1 LAPAIAE
8 VLAQK
13 FEETAQA
20 THESLKDFI
29 HQEFA
34 ALRADLNVR
43 FAQLEGKISQ
53 VEGKVGQLEGK
64 ISQVEGKIGELE
76 AKFERSLRTQLGI
89 IIALV
94 SLAVAIIKL
103 FPNLY

>member
-1 LAPAIAE
+1 M
-8 VLAQK
+8 
-13 FEETAQA
+13 
-20 THESLKDFI
+20 
-29 HQEFA
+29 
-34 ALRADLNVR
+34 RADLNVK
-43 FAQLEGKISQ
+43 FSQLEGRMAQ

-64 ISQVEGKIGELE
+64 LGELE